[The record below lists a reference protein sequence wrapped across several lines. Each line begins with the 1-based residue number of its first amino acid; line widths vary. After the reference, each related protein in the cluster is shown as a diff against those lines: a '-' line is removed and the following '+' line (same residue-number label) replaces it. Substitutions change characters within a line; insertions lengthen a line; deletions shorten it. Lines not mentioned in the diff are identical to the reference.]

1 MFDTNTH
8 KTFSALNLTVI
19 CIKIFTCKNI
29 TLINLY
35 YAFKTWWN
43 TDSLTHQVLASHISS
58 QMHPSPINLWR
69 VILIFILFLLSAGN
83 KVLNSLYYIAARNT
97 TSISMLFDLHML
109 TKIFSVWFLNPSE
122 YSLLT
127 SNTFIHFSCYL
138 LRPTSADLFLC
149 YYLVF
154 CRNSNFRLLPRW
166 FWVSKYLTV
175 DRSLDYSYP
184 KIILLFFSI
193 HTSSSL
199 SFWFSLLDL
208 ASNRIGI
215 LSSTFPRF

>member
-1 MFDTNTH
+1 MFDTNMH

-19 CIKIFTCKNI
+19 CIKIFTCKNV

-58 QMHPSPINLWR
+58 QMHPAPINLWR

-109 TKIFSVWFLNPSE
+109 TKFFSIWFLNPSE

-138 LRPTSADLFLC
+138 LRPTSADLFWC

-175 DRSLDYSYP
+175 DRSLDYSYL
-184 KIILLFFSI
+184 KSFYFFSRFI
-193 HTSSSL
+193 P
-199 SFWFSLLDL
+199 
-208 ASNRIGI
+208 R
-215 LSSTFPRF
+215 PRFRFGFVYWI